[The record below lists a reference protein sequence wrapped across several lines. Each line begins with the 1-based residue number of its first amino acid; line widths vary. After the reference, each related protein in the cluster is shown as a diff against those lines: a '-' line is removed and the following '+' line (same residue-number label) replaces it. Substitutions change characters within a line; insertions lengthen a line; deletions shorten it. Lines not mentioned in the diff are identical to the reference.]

1 MFQNI
6 TRDSLDNQNEYN
18 EESKKVSAKD
28 VLKRLFA
35 KQNIMLYIITFMI
48 SMVEA
53 LSVLVAILLAIIKS
67 PLLK

>member
-6 TRDSLDNQNEYN
+6 TRDLFDNQNDEYI
-18 EESKKVSAKD
+18 EENKKVSAKD

-48 SMVEA
+48 S
-53 LSVLVAILLAIIKS
+53 IITS
-67 PLLK
+67 